1 MLFILALCLAAAFSI
16 GGHNF
21 IKKYSVLCY
30 ILAAFISVFI
40 FAGAVLGWAA
50 LLPPWVN
57 RWVVSLF
64 SRGALA
70 TALFVAVMYAG
81 ALPVGSRLI
90 KILMPIRAELSIIA
104 SILTLTHNATY
115 GLTYFKMMFT
125 EPKLMSSSQ
134 FSAGI
139 MTIILLC
146 IMLPLTATSF
156 KAVRKKMKPKNWKKL
171 HRSAYLF
178 YGLIYLHVM
187 LLSIPSAMKG
197 HSYYVISVLVYS
209 IVFLSYGAMRVRK
222 AWRKRNPS
230 ISSTAVPYTAALVTL
245 LLLCFLTFNMQGMVS
260 ANLQAESTNKDAVS
274 QSEKSENTEN
284 DEVQKQQN
292 AAMSSH
298 SSDTQNLPEEPA
310 NQQAGGDNGK
320 TESASS
326 SGVIAVK
333 PEDRAEK
340 NTEVKAPATLSEGDT
355 KKAAK
360 ADLKKPDKAAD
371 KPSEVKPVAAAAAAV
386 STDSEVKHTY
396 RNGSFSGSGK
406 GYAGAI
412 TVSITVKDDVIKDIK
427 VTKAS
432 EDEPYFS
439 AAKELIGDILTKQ
452 STEVDAV
459 SGATFSSKG
468 ILSAVNDALK
478 NAKQ

>member
-50 LLPPWVN
+50 LLPLWVN

-90 KILMPIRAELSIIA
+90 KILMPIRAELSILA

-115 GLTYFKMMFT
+115 GLTYFKKMFT

-146 IMLPLTATSF
+146 IMLPLTVTSF

-187 LLSIPSAMKG
+187 LLSIPGAMKG
-197 HSYYVISVLVYS
+197 QSYYVISVLTYS
-209 IVFLSYGAMRVRK
+209 IVFLSYGAMRARK
-222 AWRKRNPS
+222 AWRKKNPS
-230 ISSTAVPYTAALVTL
+230 VSSTAVPYAAALATL
-245 LLLCFLTFNMQGMVS
+245 LLICFFTFNMQGMVS
-260 ANLQAESTNKDAVS
+260 ANLQTDSTNKDITS
-274 QSEKSENTEN
+274 QPEKSENTEN
-284 DEVQKQQN
+284 DEAKNQQDT
-292 AAMSSH
+292 AMSSY
-298 SSDTQNLPEEPA
+298 SSDTQKLPE
-310 NQQAGGDNGK
+310 QSAGQRAGVDNDK
-320 TESASS
+320 TEAAFS
-326 SGVIAVK
+326 SGAVSVK
-333 PEDRAEK
+333 PEVRAEK
-340 NTEVKAPATLSEGDT
+340 NMEVKAPVTLSEGDI

-360 ADLKKPDKAAD
+360 AQAKKPDKAAD
-371 KPSEVKPVAAAAAAV
+371 KPTEVKSVAAADV
-386 STDSEVKHTY
+386 SAEAKHTY

-406 GYAGAI
+406 GYAGVI
-412 TVSITVKDDVIKDIK
+412 SVSITVKDDVIKDIK

-439 AAKELIGDILTKQ
+439 AARELIGDILTKQ
-452 STEVDAV
+452 STEVDTV

-468 ILSAVNDALK
+468 IISAVNDALK